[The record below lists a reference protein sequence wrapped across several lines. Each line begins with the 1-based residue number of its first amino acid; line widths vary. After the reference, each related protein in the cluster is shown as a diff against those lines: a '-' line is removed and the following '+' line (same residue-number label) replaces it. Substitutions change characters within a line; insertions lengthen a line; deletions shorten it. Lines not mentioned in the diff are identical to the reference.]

1 MSGSRSKE
9 QQQEWQ
15 QQKLQQEQQ
24 PGQQLAHLAARL
36 GCVAAA
42 ALFVLAESVPG
53 LECPWSSRAS
63 AAEADYEPF
72 NSPLRRANAGSRRTK
87 VIIKSSRSNRYDV
100 HICFVL
106 FLCGAESG
114 VSKLPA
120 RAADSLNRESLNREG
135 HCTRRQMDP
144 NPTSSTSRACVA
156 SLITP

>member
-63 AAEADYEPF
+63 AAEAEYERF
-72 NSPLRRANAGSRRTK
+72 NRPSRRANARRD
-87 VIIKSSRSNRYDV
+87 NRRLPGGW
-100 HICFVL
+100 HTL
-106 FLCGAESG
+106 FTLYLTRDTERTLHQVA
-114 VSKLPA
+114 
-120 RAADSLNRESLNREG
+120 AADRCR
-135 HCTRRQMDP
+135 
-144 NPTSSTSRACVA
+144 
-156 SLITP
+156 I